1 MATEGATKKHIK
13 IWKATP
19 GSKSGFMVTERAV
32 LMIGSKGNF
41 VAADKTGVSI
51 QGKSISLQ
59 TTSENIRVGGL
70 FVKMNDF
77 IQMIPTTL
85 VTPMPAQIPF
95 PPLGLISS
103 ISKDM
108 PFFLAMMA

>member
-1 MATEGATKKHIK
+1 MATEGSTKKHIK

-19 GSKSGFMVTERAV
+19 ESKAGFMATERAAF
-32 LMIGSKGNF
+32 LIGTKGNF
-41 VAADKTGVSI
+41 VAADKNGVAI

-77 IQMIPTTL
+77 TQMVPTTV
-85 VTPMPAQIPF
+85 VTPMPSQVPF
-95 PPLGLISS
+95 PPLGLISG
-103 ISKDM
+103 IAKDM
-108 PFFLAMMA
+108 PFFMALLG